1 MSTECDAGPIDR
13 TSARHHPMLGLGDQ
27 ALRLNHIGGTLSA
40 SQAPRRVMA
49 GFLVFTFN
57 LTVAWL
63 GYLSYGCRPL
73 DALYMVII
81 TVFGIGYGEYCPITD
96 ASRWFTMLVIVVGT
110 GSVLFTFGG
119 CIQLMAEGEFQRA
132 LDQRRKTRDIAS
144 LRDHVVICG
153 FNHIGQVL
161 ASQLKQAEQSFV
173 IVEESSQALTMAEE
187 AGYRVCQGQATD
199 EQTLLL
205 AGVDHAKYLATVLP
219 GDADN
224 LFITLTARG
233 LNRELIILSRGDVPS
248 TEKKLRQAG
257 ADHVILPAGISGM
270 QMANVIT
277 RPTAVDFLEQTTE
290 RKRLNELLAH
300 VELQMDELTVAEGS
314 GLEGL
319 SIADIKVTG
328 KDVFMVIALRRPDGS
343 TLNQPA
349 ATETLRAGDALVVLG
364 RTGDMP
370 LYARRYG
377 IAHTSR
383 YRAGARS

>member
-1 MSTECDAGPIDR
+1 
-13 TSARHHPMLGLGDQ
+13 
-27 ALRLNHIGGTLSA
+27 
-40 SQAPRRVMA
+40 
-49 GFLVFTFN
+49 
-57 LTVAWL
+57 
-63 GYLSYGCRPL
+63 
-73 DALYMVII
+73 
-81 TVFGIGYGEYCPITD
+81 
-96 ASRWFTMLVIVVGT
+96 
-110 GSVLFTFGG
+110 
-119 CIQLMAEGEFQRA
+119 
-132 LDQRRKTRDIAS
+132 
-144 LRDHVVICG
+144 
-153 FNHIGQVL
+153 
-161 ASQLKQAEQSFV
+161 
-173 IVEESSQALTMAEE
+173 
-187 AGYRVCQGQATD
+187 
-199 EQTLLL
+199 LL